1 MPINKATSTKI
12 SVVKNPEL
20 AQLFTSDEDPDTI
33 FVDQREIGHGSFG
46 AVYYVRKVHLRPVSS
61 CLDMGPTTRV
71 FCAKFRHYI
80 VMTKWYTQGANI
92 LTLA

>member
-46 AVYYVRKVHLRPVSS
+46 AVYYVRKVHLDQFLVALIWAPQH
-61 CLDMGPTTRV
+61 V
-71 FCAKFRHYI
+71 FSVLNLGI
-80 VMTKWYTQGANI
+80 
-92 LTLA
+92 TLL